1 MERKRLKRVSA
12 SLVAAA
18 LLIGMWLSSRL
29 LPAWSPDGHA
39 GGSAPK
45 AVLSCQR
52 RDLGSVPQG
61 RVLQATFPVTNAGNR
76 RLILSQ
82 RGTGCCGRPADSHQV
97 IVAPGDSTELSVE
110 VDTARWAGQLDHTV
124 RYTTNDPALPQFAL
138 RVTALVESPPRPP
151 LSLVPGL
158 CPGTH

>member
-1 MERKRLKRVSA
+1 MQRKRLKRVSV
-12 SLVAAA
+12 SLVAAAA
-18 LLIGMWLSSRL
+18 LLIGMWLSSTL

-39 GGSAPK
+39 GGSAPR

-61 RVLQATFPVTNAGNR
+61 GVVRAVFPVANAGNR
-76 RLILSQ
+76 RLILSR
-82 RGTGCCGRPADSHQV
+82 RGAGCCGRPADSHQL

-110 VDTARWAGQLDHTV
+110 VDTAQWAGQVDHTV

-138 RVTALVESPPRPP
+138 RLTALVESPHSKGKAP
-151 LSLVPGL
+151 LAP
-158 CPGTH
+158 